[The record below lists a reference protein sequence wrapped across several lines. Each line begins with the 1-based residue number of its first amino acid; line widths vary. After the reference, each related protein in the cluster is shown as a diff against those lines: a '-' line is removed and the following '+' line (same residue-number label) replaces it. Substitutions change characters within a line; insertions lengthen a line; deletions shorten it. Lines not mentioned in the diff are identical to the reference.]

1 MGPDLVTMLVTRA
14 IGLVAEVVA
23 TLALKLI

>member
-1 MGPDLVTMLVTRA
+1 MVLLVTMLVTRA
-14 IGLVAEVVA
+14 IGLAAEVVA